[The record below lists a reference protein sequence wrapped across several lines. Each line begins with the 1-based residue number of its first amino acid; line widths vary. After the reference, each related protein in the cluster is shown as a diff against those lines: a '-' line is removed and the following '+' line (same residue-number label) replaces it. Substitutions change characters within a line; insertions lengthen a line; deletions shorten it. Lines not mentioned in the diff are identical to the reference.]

1 MLDIKHL
8 IKNPDTVQKQLAL
21 RNFDKKTIRKVFDL
35 DVTRRNL
42 LQKVEILKAT
52 KNTFSKSIGTLD
64 KIKRETGLKEMKKLD
79 VQEDDLNA
87 QLLKIKNDLTQL
99 MMTIPNIPHEKVPQG
114 KDETENVVIK
124 TVGKKTDFAFQLK
137 DYMALASLHDL
148 IDTERAAKVSG
159 SRFGYLK
166 KEGALLW
173 NALVQYCLAV
183 ILKEGFVPFYSPS
196 LVKEEVMNNSGYDT
210 YTDGQD
216 AYYIEKDK
224 LFLVGTGEHALLPYH
239 SNEVLDEK
247 KLPLRYTTYS
257 SCYRREAGS
266 YGKDTKGIL
275 RVHQFEKQE
284 MLIITTPE
292 KSWKAFDSLIKIQEK
307 IVTALG
313 LPYQL
318 LEVCTGDLPKPSARV
333 IDLECWIPS
342 EKKYRETHSASN
354 CTDYQARRN
363 KIRYK
368 TKEGKNEMVHILNA
382 TVVTPRLLIVLLEN
396 YQQQD
401 GSITIPN
408 VLQIYMDNKSVIT
421 SIKDEK

>member
-1 MLDIKHL
+1 MIDIKRIIGEL
-8 IKNPDTVQKQLAL
+8 DKVQKQLAL
-21 RNFDKKTIRKVFDL
+21 RGFDEKKIKKVHDL
-35 DVTRRNL
+35 DTARRNL
-42 LQKVEILKAT
+42 LQKVEMLKAT
-52 KNTFSKSIGTLD
+52 KNAFSKSIQTFD
-64 KIKRETGLKEMKKLD
+64 KAKREVKLKELKKLD
-79 VQEDDLNA
+79 IQEDKLKVDLIQTINEF
-87 QLLKIKNDLTQL
+87 TQI
-99 MMTIPNIPHEKVPQG
+99 MDTIPNFPYEKVPQG
-114 KDETENVVIK
+114 KDGKANKVIK
-124 TVGKKTDFAFQLK
+124 TKGRKTTFDFKAV
-137 DYMALASLHDL
+137 DYMELAEIHDL

-166 KEGALLW
+166 KDGALLW
-173 NALVQYCLAV
+173 NALVQYCLSV
-183 ILKEGFVPFYSPS
+183 ILKKGFIPFYSPS

-239 SNEVLDEK
+239 SNEILDEK
-247 KLPLRYTTYS
+247 QLPLRYTTYS

-275 RVHQFEKQE
+275 RVHQFDKQE
-284 MLIITTPE
+284 MLIITTPD
-292 KSWKAFDSLIKIQEK
+292 KSWEAFDELLEIQEE

-313 LPYQL
+313 VPYQL

-333 IDLECWIPS
+333 TDLECWIPS

-368 TKEGKNEMVHILNA
+368 TKSGSNYFVHILNA
-382 TVVTPRLLIVLLEN
+382 TVVTPRLLIAILEN
-396 YQQQD
+396 FQQED
-401 GSITIPN
+401 GSITIPK
-408 VLQIYMDNKSVIT
+408 VLQTYMGNKSVIT
-421 SIKDEK
+421 STKDEK